1 MTRKGHV
8 PNHAAQAKAKA
19 KAKNSKVQRQKG
31 PTAIWSHVDASY
43 TAKNRRV
50 RKIKE
55 HKVSQQR
62 GAGITQR
69 ERERESTRGGRQQV
83 AQKHVKLDMD
93 MELAE

>member
-31 PTAIWSHVDASY
+31 PKAIWSHVDASY

-55 HKVSQQR
+55 RKVSQQR

-69 ERERESTRGGRQQV
+69 ERERAREAAGNR
-83 AQKHVKLDMD
+83 
-93 MELAE
+93 